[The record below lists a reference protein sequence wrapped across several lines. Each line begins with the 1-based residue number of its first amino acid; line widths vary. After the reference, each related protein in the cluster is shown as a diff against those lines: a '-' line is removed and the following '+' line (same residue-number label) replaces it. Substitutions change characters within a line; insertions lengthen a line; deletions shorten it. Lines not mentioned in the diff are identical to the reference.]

1 MRPLVPNDK
10 SRVVRHRHIHDPG
23 IQQEPKTDAAG
34 VDGETPFSRGPDG
47 MPLLAALTVSRVE
60 YHRRR
65 QLIRDSRALI
75 ASVKAVST
83 HARQS
88 MVRLCLLG

>member
-1 MRPLVPNDK
+1 
-10 SRVVRHRHIHDPG
+10 
-23 IQQEPKTDAAG
+23 
-34 VDGETPFSRGPDG
+34 

-88 MVRLCLLG
+88 MARLCLLG